1 MTTTNVSQ
9 NFPRELTPFEA
20 EILAWILPSD
30 RAGYK
35 EYSEF
40 ALNART
46 LGEGRW
52 GSGDYL
58 LAHEMHEIDLTSGMR
73 PVIAFGEITLNTG
86 TLTLSTHEPED
97 GMMEVQFGSVELIE
111 SHSQILSRWCYSYWK
126 PGEPCPATG
135 SRVREITF
143 YDANAKPL
151 YILAISKM
159 QRNVWLHHAKTGF
172 NQLLAVTGYYES
184 LLRLKHDVKRAMP
197 SSNREFFDQLDEWS
211 DDEMYRA
218 LLDYN
223 TEARKFDASLVVS
236 APKAKPTLFAKL
248 KQAVTQRSNPR
259 K

>member
-1 MTTTNVSQ
+1 MTENSITQ

-30 RAGYK
+30 RAGYR
-35 EYSEF
+35 EYAEF
-40 ALNART
+40 VRAAKV

-52 GSGDYL
+52 GTGDYL
-58 LAHEMHEIDLTSGMR
+58 LAHEAHEIDLTSGMR
-73 PVIAFGEITLNTG
+73 PVIAFGEIKLDSG

-111 SHSQILSRWCYSYWK
+111 SHSRIISKWCYSYWK

-135 SRVREITF
+135 SRIREITY

-151 YILAISKM
+151 YVLAISKM
-159 QRNVWLHHAKTGF
+159 QRNVWLHHAKSGF

-184 LLRLKHDVKRAMP
+184 LLRLKHEAKRAMP
-197 SSNREFFDQLDEWS
+197 TSNREFFDQLDTWS
-211 DDEMYRA
+211 DNEMYAA

-223 TEARKFDASLVVS
+223 TEARKFDASLIVS
-236 APKAKPTLFAKL
+236 APQSKPTLFAKM
-248 KQAVTQRSNPR
+248 KQALLQQSNPR